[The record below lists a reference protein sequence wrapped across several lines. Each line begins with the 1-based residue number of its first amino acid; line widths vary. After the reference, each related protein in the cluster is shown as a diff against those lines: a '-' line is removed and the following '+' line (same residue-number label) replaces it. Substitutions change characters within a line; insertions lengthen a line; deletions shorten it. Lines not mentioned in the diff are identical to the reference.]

1 MNNNIL
7 EINRTKVNIAIKL
20 AGIYSPVLA
29 GLIVAITSVSAIH
42 TQLVALSYNNVVAWL
57 VAVVAAIVI
66 EVLGVLFVTL
76 KSEVTEYE
84 STRNKS
90 DIALS
95 TTWLNPLLYG
105 YLATIATLFLTT
117 KIFHLVAW
125 SLLVFL
131 MMGPL
136 TYIYHAESDK
146 LERAK
151 NKRNN
156 AKDERSKLAEYRT
169 QVQELSTQLE
179 GMSTQHDA
187 QIASMRD
194 EIAQLTAQNE
204 KLRTDLAHAKDALR
218 TAQTPNEQQNA
229 QQNAQPSA
237 QTSAQDTL
245 TTANDVRKST
255 AHNRRMSVLDALRPL
270 HGAQSD
276 ALNKSDLAQQFA
288 CSADTIRRDLQWL
301 ENNEF
306 VSINGTIKV
315 HAELGIAE

>member
-42 TQLVALSYNNVVAWL
+42 TQLVNLNYNNAVAWL
-57 VAVVAAIVI
+57 VAIVAAIVI

-90 DIALS
+90 DIELS

-117 KIFHLVAW
+117 KIFHLGAW

-131 MMGPL
+131 MMGAL

-169 QVQELSTQLE
+169 QVQEL
-179 GMSTQHDA
+179 STQHDA